1 MELKRRRREGEE
13 WSNELVREDREIDR
27 RESWRKIIESKY
39 N

>member
-13 WSNELVREDREIDR
+13 WSNELVREAREIDR